1 MEGEA
6 GGEGLD
12 VCVDVYVDRQG
23 RAWVLDLAPWG
34 PPTDALL
41 FEWGEK
47 KAREGGRLE
56 VSLVAD
62 DGSEVGAEDGGEEII
77 VVRVVD
83 GEEVRVLPDPWS
95 ACRVPLE
102 MHGCVGLSDEAGR
115 EGALTGG
122 LDLTAIMRATME
134 ERNRRGREVR
144 SESSGMEEEEGEEK
158 EKEGEEGGE
167 AEEEGEEE
175 EEEEELGEGR
185 VK

>member
-1 MEGEA
+1 M
-6 GGEGLD
+6 D

-83 GEEVRVLPDPWS
+83 AEEVRVLPDPWS

-102 MHGCVGLSDEAGR
+102 MHGFVGLSDEAGR

-144 SESSGMEEEEGEEK
+144 SESSGMEEREEGEEK
-158 EKEGEEGGE
+158 EKEAEEGGE